1 MENSEGRHQNHSE
14 TPKRQRSS
22 DEEIS
27 PSIRQEE
34 KVRKMRV
41 DEQAFNE
48 LKEMV
53 RGMATKLDKLDA
65 LVDDIT
71 AMKESQR
78 ETYESVKNA
87 ESKIVTLESEM
98 EILRDDNKMLG
109 EKVSLLEKKE
119 FVNGQARLND
129 TLMIRN
135 LPKEVCKDRA
145 LMFNVVEKIFDTI
158 GMNLSGTSYKATA
171 FSTAKMK
178 SATVE
183 LKLASSVMKEES
195 IHKFRELKN
204 NKANYN
210 GELLIEKFCQLPAE
224 SQLNGK
230 TVMLSSKLH
239 QHYLD
244 LVQDAR
250 KYVGTHFD
258 FVLEA
263 PDSRI
268 LVRRDGFHHI
278 DSKEDLK
285 RLVEKFD
292 KIRLKKKPKQQ
303 QSQPASSIR
312 TRSQN

>member
-1 MENSEGRHQNHSE
+1 
-14 TPKRQRSS
+14 
-22 DEEIS
+22 
-27 PSIRQEE
+27 
-34 KVRKMRV
+34 
-41 DEQAFNE
+41 
-48 LKEMV
+48 
-53 RGMATKLDKLDA
+53 
-65 LVDDIT
+65 
-71 AMKESQR
+71 
-78 ETYESVKNA
+78 
-87 ESKIVTLESEM
+87 M

-171 FSTAKMK
+171 FTTAKMK